1 MRAGDRRAPGPGTAG
16 ASDGSGP
23 SGAASGARERSAIED
38 HLAALDAA
46 LSGPARVK
54 SRMLAEVRD
63 GLTDAADAHAEAGAP
78 SRTAAAAR
86 AVRDFGTVA
95 EVGPAFQRE
104 LTIAQARQT
113 ARAVALVVPFLMACW
128 YLVGATAEDAG
139 GRLPG
144 AVHVLA
150 ANLGG
155 LAAVAALLAAGSL
168 AATGAV
174 SRRLATPR
182 QLPLVVAWTGTT
194 AAVAF
199 AVSALTLGAGA
210 VLAQDWPASAL
221 AGTLTL
227 VAHTRLAASARACRH
242 CALLTP

>member
-1 MRAGDRRAPGPGTAG
+1 MTADDTGAAPG
-16 ASDGSGP
+16 
-23 SGAASGARERSAIED
+23 GAAEHGAPEHGAVED
-38 HLAALDAA
+38 HLAALAAA
-46 LSGPARVK
+46 LHGPARVK

-63 GLTDAADAHAEAGAP
+63 GLADATDAHTAAGAP
-78 SRTAAAAR
+78 SRAAAAAR

-113 ARAVALVVPFLMACW
+113 ARIVALIVPFLMACW

-139 GRLPG
+139 GRLPA

-168 AATGAV
+168 AATGAF
-174 SRRLATPR
+174 SRRPATPR

-194 AAVAF
+194 AAVAL
-199 AVSALTLGAGA
+199 AVSALTLTAGA
-210 VLAQDWPASAL
+210 VLAQHWPAGAL
-221 AGTLTL
+221 AGAATL

-242 CALLTP
+242 CAQLAR

>member
-1 MRAGDRRAPGPGTAG
+1 MTARDPRAPRGTAG
-16 ASDGSGP
+16 STPGGSGTP
-23 SGAASGARERSAIED
+23 GRTAIED
-38 HLAALDAA
+38 HLAALDTA
-46 LSGPARVK
+46 LSGPVRAK

-63 GLTDAADAHAEAGAP
+63 GLADAAAAHADAGAP
-78 SRTAAAAR
+78 SRAAAAAR
-86 AVRDFGTVA
+86 AVRDFGTVE

-113 ARAVALVVPFLMACW
+113 ALIVALIVPFLMACW

-139 GRLPG
+139 GQLPA
-144 AVHVLA
+144 AVLVLA

-155 LAAVAALLAAGSL
+155 LAALTALLAAGSL

-182 QLPLVVAWTGTT
+182 RLPLVVAWTGTT
-194 AAVAF
+194 AAVAL
-199 AVSALTLGAGA
+199 AVSALTLSAGA
-210 VLAQDWPASAL
+210 VLAQDWPVGAL
-221 AGTLTL
+221 AGALTL

-242 CALLTP
+242 CALLAR